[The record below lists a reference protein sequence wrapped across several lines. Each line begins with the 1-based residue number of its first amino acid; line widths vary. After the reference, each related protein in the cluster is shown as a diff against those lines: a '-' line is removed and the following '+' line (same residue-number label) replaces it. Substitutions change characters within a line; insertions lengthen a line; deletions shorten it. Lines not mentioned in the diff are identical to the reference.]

1 MFVHWSNTETTYRDM
16 DRIQGLCNRCKSEQ
30 IHTFRLY
37 EQKTKHYSA
46 FSIGA
51 DHRVTAICHNCLLES
66 SIPKNEEQLLIRTF
80 LRRLACAEGFEFM
93 KEGKIDKARKK
104 FEKILKED
112 PEQAQALYGMAKS
125 LIAQNKFEEAIR
137 YVNDLNAHYSESA
150 EVKEL
155 KEILARNAQ

>member
-16 DRIQGLCNRCKSEQ
+16 EKTQGYCNRCQSDQ

-51 DHRVTAICHNCLLES
+51 NHKVTAICHNCLLES
-66 SIPKNEEQLLIRTF
+66 PLPKNEEKLMIRTF
-80 LRRLACAEGFEFM
+80 MRRLACAEGFEFL
-93 KEGKIDKARKK
+93 KNGKVDKARKK

-112 PEQAQALYGMAKS
+112 SEQAQALYGMAKS
-125 LIAQNKFEEAIR
+125 LIAQNRFNEAR
-137 YVNDLNAHYSESA
+137 KYVDDLSVHYSETD

-155 KEILARNAQ
+155 KEILAQNTQ